1 MAKNA
6 RAVRPTKTNKC
17 LLRMLESVIKV
28 VQRTHWHVKILRSV
42 FQTVKIIPNRSMAV
56 FTLKTDYLS
65 ETDNPS
71 SISVKIDGKQ
81 MNKVRRIV
89 HPKLRPFHFQIKT
102 YYLSDANYPTD
113 NRSLE

>member
-6 RAVRPTKTNKC
+6 RAERPPKTNKC

-28 VQRTHWHVKILRSV
+28 VQSNHWHMKTLRAV

-56 FTLKTDYLS
+56 ITLKTDHLS

-71 SISVKIDGKQ
+71 SVSVKIDGKQ
-81 MNKVRRIV
+81 MNKVRQIV
-89 HPKLRPFHFQIKT
+89 HPKLRPFHFQTKT

-113 NRSLE
+113 NPSLV